1 MHLQGRNMRKPA
13 SRRRASGSSRPN
25 KWVLAVSVL
34 AALSLALLALLLVS
48 RPGPGEIGST
58 DVNTADLGYYRESWE
73 TSRAQF
79 RELGEIAKLRYR
91 GAESGVIPVPDRV
104 DADLAVDWL
113 YVPPDGAP
121 AGALTGAPSGEKRV
135 LVVVSSGIHG
145 AEGFAGSAVQAQLLT
160 EYLPGADLGA
170 TGFLFIHGINP
181 YGMKHWRRFTGNNV
195 DLNRNSPV
203 TPGVYTTPNA
213 EYGALDAFLNPAGKV
228 DLRRLSEKTFDLR
241 MLWLVVTRGKKAFRQ
256 ASVGGQYRYPDGI
269 FYGGAAPEPQM
280 PAIGDLIRSKA
291 APYSSILGLDLHT
304 GVGRRSYMHLMTNAG
319 KDEAYHKR
327 AESIFSGHPLDWPE
341 GDDFYLT
348 SGDFTTWLEAIAAPR
363 PAIAV
368 TVEFGTLDSQTT
380 RGAIKSLWNMIH
392 ENQGRRF
399 GYARPADA
407 RRVAENYREMFFP
420 SSRVW
425 RSEVLRQSRE
435 SLFPAIDRASA
446 PQ

>member
-1 MHLQGRNMRKPA
+1 MRKPA
-13 SRRRASGSSRPN
+13 SRRKKSGPRLWLYRS
-25 KWVLAVSVL
+25 AI
-34 AALSLALLALLLVS
+34 AALALALLSLVLLS
-48 RPGPGEIGST
+48 RPGPGEIEST
-58 DVNTADLGYYRESWE
+58 EVNAADLGYYRESWE
-73 TSRAQF
+73 ASRVQF
-79 RELGEIAKLRYR
+79 RELTEIARRRYK
-91 GAESGVIPVPDRV
+91 GVESGVIPVPDRV

-113 YVPPDGAP
+113 YVPPVGAP
-121 AGALTGAPSGEKRV
+121 TGAPSGGKRV
-135 LVVVSSGIHG
+135 LVVVSSGVHG

-203 TPGVYTTPNA
+203 TPGVYATPNA
-213 EYGALDAFLNPAGKV
+213 EYGKLDAFLNPAGKV
-228 DLRRLSEKTFDLR
+228 DLRRLSEKAFDLR
-241 MLWLVVTRGKKAFRQ
+241 MMWLVVTRGKKAFRQ
-256 ASVGGQYRYPDGI
+256 ASVGGQYDYPDGI

-348 SGDFTTWLEAIAAPR
+348 SGDFTTWLETIASPR

-380 RGAIKSLWNMIH
+380 RGAIRSLWNMIH

-399 GYARPADA
+399 GYARAADA

-435 SLFPAIDRASA
+435 SLFPAIRRASA
-446 PQ
+446 LQ